1 MIGQIAPVPNGCICM
16 KELSVG
22 VSQLN
27 PFYGTSLS
35 PVSFLL
41 LKKVIKLCSEDVPKI
56 PLSKSK
62 VPVVF

>member
-1 MIGQIAPVPNGCICM
+1 M
-16 KELSVG
+16 KELGAG